1 MIKILEHLP
10 KLIRSSLMGD
20 NKSVELYSLTLVRL
34 LRKDYPEVSEEIAKA
49 LSYRDVGSP
58 VTRAVG
64 IEPPPSDR
72 DNFMMLAQVKEPPL
86 VSPGISLN
94 SEVTHLVERFI
105 LERTQA
111 EKLLAVGVRPPTSL
125 LLYGPPGVGK
135 TMLADFLSFE
145 LKLPLITLDLASTIS
160 SFLGKTGQNL
170 KKVIE
175 YAKKQPSILLLDE
188 FDAVA
193 KRRDDPSDLGELK
206 RIVNVLLKELED
218 WPTHSIVIA
227 ATNHPEILDKAIWRR
242 FDRPI
247 EVPLPD
253 MQSRKN
259 MLVSKLPKDVVGF
272 DEEIY
277 AIIAEATNGL
287 TGSDINQISERVLRK
302 TIIDGENP
310 MKYLIQELK
319 VFHPD
324 GKFNQIFARAA
335 KGVLGNSVTQA
346 EIASWLGI
354 SPSTVNHHLK
364 KEDKK

>member
-10 KLIRSSLMGD
+10 KLIRSSLTGD
-20 NKSVELYSLTLVRL
+20 SKSVELHSITLIRL
-34 LRKDYPEVSEEIAKA
+34 LRKDYPEISEEIAKA
-49 LSYRDVGSP
+49 LAYYDVGSS

-64 IEPPPSDR
+64 IEPPPSDK
-72 DNFMMLAQVKEPPL
+72 DNFMMLAQVNEPPAG
-86 VSPGISLN
+86 VPEISLTQ
-94 SEVTHLVERFI
+94 EVEHLVDRFV
-105 LERTQA
+105 LERSKA
-111 EKLLAVGVRPPTSL
+111 ERLLAVGVRPPTSL

-135 TMLADFLSFE
+135 TLLADFLSYK
-145 LKLPLITLDLASTIS
+145 LQLPLITLDLASTIS

-218 WPTHSIVIA
+218 WPTHSVVIA

-247 EVPLPD
+247 ELPLPD
-253 MQSRKN
+253 QQSRKR
-259 MLVSKLPKDVVGF
+259 MLISKMPTDVVGF
-272 DEEIY
+272 EENIY
-277 AIIAEATNGL
+277 EVFAEATNGL
-287 TGSDINQISERVLRK
+287 SGSDINQISERVLRQ
-302 TIIDGENP
+302 TIIDEQNP
-310 MKYLIQELK
+310 IKYLIQELK
-319 VFHPD
+319 TFLPD
-324 GKFNQIFARAA
+324 GKFNHIIAKAA
-335 KGVLGNSVTQA
+335 KEVMGKSVTQA

-354 SPSTVNHHLK
+354 SVSTVNHHLK
-364 KEDKK
+364 KEAKK